1 MATVHAGMTMSL
13 DGFVADRRGGTA
25 RLSDPGAS
33 NGSAYMDELIRE
45 TGAVVLGRRTF
56 AMAEDPDWYV
66 GNYEFQ
72 VPIFVVTHTPPPV
85 PPKQDENLTFTFVT
99 DGIASAVAQARAAA
113 GERAV
118 KVIGTSVVRQAL
130 RAGLADELHV
140 DVAPVLLGAGLP
152 LFGDPDLDGV
162 TLEKIDARNVG
173 TFTALRFRC
182 TAPIVEA

>member
-13 DGFVADRRGGTA
+13 DGFVADRQGRTA
-25 RLSDPGAS
+25 RLSDPVASRGAF
-33 NGSAYMDELIRE
+33 MDELIRE

-56 AMAEDPDWYV
+56 AMSEDPDWYV

-72 VPIFVVTHTPPPV
+72 VPIFVLTHTPPAV

-99 DGIASAVAQARAAA
+99 DGITSAVAQARAAA
-113 GERAV
+113 GAKAV
-118 KVIGTSVVRQAL
+118 KVIGASVVRQVL

-140 DVAPVLLGAGLP
+140 DVAPVLLGAGLR
-152 LFGDPDLDGV
+152 LFDDPDLEGV
-162 TLEKIDARNVG
+162 SLEKIDARDVG

-182 TAPIVEA
+182 PAPIVGA

>member
-13 DGFVADRRGGTA
+13 DGFVADRHGATT
-25 RLSDPGAS
+25 RLSDPAISG
-33 NGSAYMDELIRE
+33 GSEFMAGLIRE

-72 VPIFVVTHTPPPV
+72 VPIFVVTHTSPDVLPAR
-85 PPKQDENLTFTFVT
+85 DENLTFTFVT
-99 DGIASAVAQARAAA
+99 DGIASAVAQAKAAA
-113 GERAV
+113 GDRAV
-118 KVIGTSVVRQAL
+118 KVIGASVVRQVL

-140 DVAPVLLGAGLP
+140 DIAPVLLGAGLP

-162 TLEKIDARNVG
+162 GLEKIDGREVG
-173 TFTALRFRC
+173 SFSVLRFR
-182 TAPIVEA
+182 ALNPL

>member
-1 MATVHAGMTMSL
+1 MATVHTGMTMSL

-25 RLSDPGAS
+25 GLSDPDAS
-33 NGSAYMDELIRE
+33 NGSAYMAELIRE

-56 AMAEDPDWYV
+56 DMSEDPDWYV

-99 DGIASAVAQARAAA
+99 DGIASAIAQAKAAA
-113 GERAV
+113 GDLAV
-118 KVIGTSVVRQAL
+118 KAIGAGVVRQVL

-140 DVAPVLLGAGLP
+140 DVAPVLLGAGLR
-152 LFGDPDLDGV
+152 LFDDPDLEGV
-162 TLEKIDARNVG
+162 TLEKIDARDVG

-182 TAPIVEA
+182 SAPIVEA

>member
-1 MATVHAGMTMSL
+1 
-13 DGFVADRRGGTA
+13 
-25 RLSDPGAS
+25 
-33 NGSAYMDELIRE
+33 
-45 TGAVVLGRRTF
+45 
-56 AMAEDPDWYV
+56 
-66 GNYEFQ
+66 
-72 VPIFVVTHTPPPV
+72 VVTHTPPPV

-118 KVIGTSVVRQAL
+118 KVIGTSVVRQSL

-152 LFGDPDLDGV
+152 LFGDPDLEGV

-173 TFTALRFRC
+173 RFTALRFRC